1 MDTKKL
7 RQKILDLAIHGK
19 LVPQDPNDEPASVL
33 LERIRA
39 EKEKLIKEGKIKAP
53 KKSKSAGDTSHYP
66 KDVPYEVPEGWCWC
80 KITDVVDKL
89 TDGTHNSPKSYP
101 SGAYMYVT
109 AKNIKRDGIDVSN
122 ITYVTEDIHREIYSR
137 CNPEKGDILYIKDG
151 ATCGISTI
159 NNLDKEFSLLS
170 SVALIKPNRNI
181 LNTYLNLFLQSDFCY
196 RNVRDSMKGVGITR
210 IVLKQMELWCIPL
223 PPIAE
228 QKRIV
233 AAAEQLLQIT
243 DGVEKEQTVLGKT
256 IKEAKELVLDLA
268 IHGKLVPQDPSDEP
282 AIELLKSI
290 NPAFQASHNL
300 HYEGVLPNGWTMARI
315 ESFCTTINGLWKGDK
330 EPLINVGVIRN
341 ANFTKD
347 FLLDYSKIEHINV
360 EERSFVKRNLEDGD
374 IIVEKSGGSDN
385 FPVGRSILYRGESGK
400 YSFSNFTMS
409 LRIKDKS
416 QIIPEYLYYA
426 LQNMYRRGDM
436 RQMQTQTTG
445 LHNLLTDVFMSAQI
459 PIPPS
464 SEQWR
469 IVEAIENHFQT
480 LDRIRDLL
488 QN

>member
-39 EKEKLIKEGKIKAP
+39 EKEQLIKEGKIKAP

-66 KDVPYEVPEGWCWC
+66 KDVPFAVPEGWVWTEIAEISSSINYGVSESA
-80 KITDVVDKL
+80 KVTGKYRLLRITDIQDGKVSWESVPFTDYPEDK
-89 TDGTHNSPKSYP
+89 
-101 SGAYMYVT
+101 
-109 AKNIKRDGIDVSN
+109 AKAFELSD
-122 ITYVTEDIHREIYSR
+122 
-137 CNPEKGDILYIKDG
+137 GDILFARTGATVGKSYLVESAPNNAIFASYLIRVQYSHSVIPQYIKFFFESG
-151 ATCGISTI
+151 YYWEQISS
-159 NNLDKEFSLLS
+159 N
-170 SVALIKPNRNI
+170 SV
-181 LNTYLNLFLQSDFCY
+181 
-196 RNVRDSMKGVGITR
+196 GVGQPNVNGTSLGKLR
-210 IVLKQMELWCIPL
+210 IPL
-223 PPIAE
+223 PPAAE
-228 QKRIV
+228 QKRISEE
-233 AAAEQLLQIT
+233 AHRWM
-243 DGVEKEQTVLGKT
+243 GVIDSLEF
-256 IKEAKELVLDLA
+256 EAQHLSEDIGASKSRILNLA

-282 AIELLKSI
+282 AIGLLKRI
-290 NPAFQASHNL
+290 NPNFKASDNL

-445 LHNLLTDVFMSAQI
+445 LRNLLTDVFMSAQI

-464 SEQWR
+464 SEQRR

>member
-1 MDTKKL
+1 M
-7 RQKILDLAIHGK
+7 
-19 LVPQDPNDEPASVL
+19 
-33 LERIRA
+33 
-39 EKEKLIKEGKIKAP
+39 
-53 KKSKSAGDTSHYP
+53 SHYP
-66 KDVPYEVPEGWCWC
+66 KDVPFEVPEGWVWC

-101 SGAYMYVT
+101 SGVYMYVT
-109 AKNIKRDGIDVSN
+109 AKNIKRAGLDLSN
-122 ITYVTEDIHREIYSR
+122 ITYVDKDVHREIYAR

-159 NNLDKEFSLLS
+159 NNLNVEFSLLS
-170 SVALIKPNRNI
+170 SVALIKPNKNI
-181 LNTYLNLFLQSDFCY
+181 LNTYLNHFLQSEFCY

-210 IVLKQMELWCIPL
+210 IILKQMELWDIPL
-223 PPIAE
+223 PPFAE

-233 AAAEQLLQIT
+233 AAAEQLLKIT
-243 DGVEKEQTVLGKT
+243 DVVEDEQTMLGQT
-256 IKEAKELVLDLA
+256 IKKTKERILDLA
-268 IHGKLVPQDPSDEP
+268 IHGKLVPQAPSEEP
-282 AIELLKSI
+282 AIELLRHI
-290 NPAFQASHNL
+290 NPSFQPSDNL
-300 HYEGVLPNGWTMARI
+300 HYEGTLPNGWTVASM

-347 FLLDYSKIEHINV
+347 FSLDYSKIEYINV
-360 EERSFVKRNLEDGD
+360 EERSFSKRNLEDGD

-416 QIIPEYLYYA
+416 HIIPEYLFYA
-426 LQNMYRRGDM
+426 LQSMYRRGDM

-464 SEQWR
+464 NEQKR
-469 IVEAIENHFQT
+469 IVTAIENHFQT
-480 LDRIRDLL
+480 LDSVRSLL
-488 QN
+488 QD

>member
-39 EKEKLIKEGKIKAP
+39 EKEMLIKEGKIKAP

-66 KDVPYEVPEGWCWC
+66 KDVPFEVPEGWVWTEIAEISSSINYGVSESA
-80 KITDVVDKL
+80 KVTGKYRLLRITDIQDGKVSWESVPFTDYPEDK
-89 TDGTHNSPKSYP
+89 
-101 SGAYMYVT
+101 
-109 AKNIKRDGIDVSN
+109 AKAFELSD
-122 ITYVTEDIHREIYSR
+122 
-137 CNPEKGDILYIKDG
+137 GDILFARTGATVGKSYLVESAPNNAIFASYLIRVQYSHSVIPQYIKFFFESG
-151 ATCGISTI
+151 YYWEQISS
-159 NNLDKEFSLLS
+159 N
-170 SVALIKPNRNI
+170 SV
-181 LNTYLNLFLQSDFCY
+181 
-196 RNVRDSMKGVGITR
+196 GVGQPNVNGTSLGKLR
-210 IVLKQMELWCIPL
+210 IPL
-223 PPIAE
+223 PPAAE
-228 QKRIV
+228 QKRISEE
-233 AAAEQLLQIT
+233 AHRWM
-243 DGVEKEQTVLGKT
+243 GVIDSLEF
-256 IKEAKELVLDLA
+256 EAQHLSEDIGASKSRILNLA

-282 AIELLKSI
+282 AIGLLKRI
-290 NPAFQASHNL
+290 NPNFKASDNL
-300 HYEGVLPNGWTMARI
+300 HYEGELPNGWTLASM

-347 FLLDYSKIEHINV
+347 FSLDYSKIEYINV
-360 EERSFVKRNLEDGD
+360 EERSFSKRNLEDGD

-416 QIIPEYLYYA
+416 HIIPEYLFYA
-426 LQNMYRRGDM
+426 LQSMYRRGDM

-464 SEQWR
+464 NEQKR
-469 IVEAIENHFQT
+469 IVTAIESHFQT
-480 LDRIRDLL
+480 LDSVRSLL
-488 QN
+488 QD

>member
-1 MDTKKL
+1 MVMECKVTARK
-7 RQKILDLAIHGK
+7 
-19 LVPQDPNDEPASVL
+19 
-33 LERIRA
+33 
-39 EKEKLIKEGKIKAP
+39 
-53 KKSKSAGDTSHYP
+53 SHYP
-66 KDVPYEVPEGWCWC
+66 KDVPFEVPEGWVWTEIAEISSSINYGVSESA
-80 KITDVVDKL
+80 KVTGKYRLLRITDIQDGKVSWESVPFTDYPEDK
-89 TDGTHNSPKSYP
+89 
-101 SGAYMYVT
+101 
-109 AKNIKRDGIDVSN
+109 AKAFELSD
-122 ITYVTEDIHREIYSR
+122 
-137 CNPEKGDILYIKDG
+137 GDILFARTGATVGKSYLVESAPNNAIFASYLIRVQYSHSVIPQYIKFFFESG
-151 ATCGISTI
+151 YYWEQISS
-159 NNLDKEFSLLS
+159 N
-170 SVALIKPNRNI
+170 SV
-181 LNTYLNLFLQSDFCY
+181 
-196 RNVRDSMKGVGITR
+196 GVGQPNVNGTSLGKLR
-210 IVLKQMELWCIPL
+210 IPL
-223 PPIAE
+223 PPAAE
-228 QKRIV
+228 QKRISEE
-233 AAAEQLLQIT
+233 AHRWM
-243 DGVEKEQTVLGKT
+243 GVIDSLEF
-256 IKEAKELVLDLA
+256 EAQHLSEDIGASKSRILNLA

-282 AIELLKSI
+282 AIGLLKRI
-290 NPAFQASHNL
+290 NPNFIPSDNL